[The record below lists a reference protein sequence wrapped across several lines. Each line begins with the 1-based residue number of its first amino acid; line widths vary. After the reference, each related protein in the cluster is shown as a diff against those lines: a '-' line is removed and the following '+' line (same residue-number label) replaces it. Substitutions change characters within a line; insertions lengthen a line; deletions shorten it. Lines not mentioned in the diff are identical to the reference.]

1 MITLESYLCGRWQA
15 GKAPFVTLVDP
26 THEQP
31 VAQASSEGLDLAAA
45 VEYGRK
51 QGGAALRA
59 LTFAQRGELL
69 KALSA
74 ALHER
79 REELIDISIKNGGS
93 TRGDA
98 KFDLDGAT
106 GTLAAYA
113 ALGKKLGSQH
123 FLVDGEGLQLGR
135 TARFWGQ
142 HVWVTRP
149 GVAVHIN
156 AFNFPAWGQCEK
168 MACALLAGVPVIEK
182 VGEQTAWI
190 AYEVAKVIVGS
201 GLLPEG
207 SYQFIAGGPGKLLEY
222 LGASDCVAF
231 TGSAKTGKLVRG
243 HQSLIE
249 RGVRVTVEADSLN
262 AHVLAPDVASDSGAY
277 DQFLQ
282 NIVTDLSQKAG
293 QKCTAVRR
301 ILVPK
306 ERLED
311 VLNDLKGQLE
321 RQKLGDPA
329 EGETRI
335 GALTDSR
342 QLERAQSGIRHLAE
356 KGRIVLGGPERARP
370 KGAFLAPT
378 LIVANDAQEARFH
391 EVEVFAPVA
400 SVLPYDGSAASAIDL
415 VNRGGGGLVCALY
428 SNDDA
433 WTESVVLGVA
443 PWHGRVWIGSDRLA
457 GQGLPPSL
465 VLPQTVH
472 GGPGRAGGGEELGG
486 ARGLE
491 FYMQRTAIQGFQ
503 GFVQK
508 RFGAPEAPAAG
519 Q

>member
-15 GKAPFVTLVDP
+15 GRPPFVTLVDP
-26 THEQP
+26 THERP
-31 VAQASSEGLDLAAA
+31 VAQASSAGLDLAAA
-45 VEYGRK
+45 VEFAR
-51 QGGAALRA
+51 QRGGPALRA
-59 LTFAQRGELL
+59 LSFAQRAELL
-69 KALSA
+69 KGLSA

-79 REELIDISIKNGGS
+79 REELIEISIQNGGS

-113 ALGKKLGSQH
+113 ALGKKLGEQRH
-123 FLVDGEGLQLGR
+123 LPDGEGLQLGR
-135 TARFWGQ
+135 TPRFWGQ

-156 AFNFPAWGQCEK
+156 AFNFPAWGQGEK

-182 VGEQTAWI
+182 VAEQTAWI
-190 AYEVAKVIVGS
+190 AAEVAKVIVGS

-207 SYQFIAGGPGKLLEY
+207 AYQFIAGGTGDLLEH
-222 LGASDCVAF
+222 LGPADHVAF
-231 TGSAKTGKLVRG
+231 TGSAHTGRLVRS
-243 HQSLIE
+243 HPRLIE
-249 RGVRVTVEADSLN
+249 RGVRVSVEADSLN

-277 DQFLQ
+277 DLLLQ
-282 NIVTDLSQKAG
+282 NLVTDMTQKAG
-293 QKCTAVRR
+293 QKCTAARR
-301 ILVPK
+301 VLVPA
-306 ERLED
+306 ERVEAF
-311 VLNDLKGQLE
+311 VADLAAQLG

-329 EGETRI
+329 DGETRI
-335 GALTDSR
+335 GALTDMR
-342 QLERAQSGIRHLAE
+342 QLERAQAGIRQLAE
-356 KGRIVLGGPERARP
+356 KGRILLGGAERARTP
-370 KGAFLAPT
+370 GAFLAPT
-378 LIVANDAQEARFH
+378 LILAQDAREARFH
-391 EVEVFAPVA
+391 ELEVFAPVV
-400 SVLPYDGSAASAIDL
+400 SILPYDGSAAQAIEL

-428 SNDDA
+428 SNDDG
-433 WTESVVLGVA
+433 WTEAVALGVA

-486 ARGLE
+486 LRGLY

-508 RFGAPEAPAAG
+508 RFGAADAG
-519 Q
+519 AGA